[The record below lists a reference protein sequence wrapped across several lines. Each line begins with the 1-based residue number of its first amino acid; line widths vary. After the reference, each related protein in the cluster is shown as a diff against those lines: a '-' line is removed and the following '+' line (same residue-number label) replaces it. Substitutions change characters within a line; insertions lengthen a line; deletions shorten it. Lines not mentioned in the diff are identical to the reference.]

1 MADIGCFS
9 GGGRNCERAK
19 DYFFAFLAGA
29 TFFLGAAFLEATF
42 STFLTA
48 VFLAVGFAAAG
59 FAAFAGAFTDFVT
72 FAGAADLVDFAAGAF
87 AETGFAFLL
96 TFAAGAATG
105 AAFFVVFLPLNA
117 ADQPSL

>member
-59 FAAFAGAFTDFVT
+59 FAAFAGAFTDLVT

>member
-19 DYFFAFLAGA
+19 DYFFAFLASA
-29 TFFLGAAFLEATF
+29 DFFLGAAFLEATF
-42 STFLTA
+42 STFFTA

-59 FAAFAGAFTDFVT
+59 LAAFAGAFTDLAD
-72 FAGAADLVDFAAGAF
+72 FAGPAVLADFAAGDF
-87 AETGFAFLL
+87 TETGFAFLL